1 METQALGDR
10 LDDVK
15 GKALVVVVLADV
27 AAKVEART
35 LDKTVGQIETEA
47 LINLLGESMQ
57 VKTLSNTVI

>member
-1 METQALGDR
+1 MWTEALGDK

-47 LINLLGESMQ
+47 LINLQGESMQ
-57 VKTLSNTVI
+57 VKTLNNTVI